1 MNRNCECKL
10 IVGPVRVVKGRCR
23 NICGG
28 NGEVKVEGDSKSTSG
43 RLVESDGRDRRGRK
57 NEAVRGVC
65 IGGLP
70 TT

>member
-28 NGEVKVEGDSKSTSG
+28 DGEVKVEDGSKSKSG
-43 RLVESDGRDRRGRK
+43 SSVASGGVEEKREG
-57 NEAVRGVC
+57 E
-65 IGGLP
+65 
-70 TT
+70 